1 MDGWYI
7 DRTWFTVV
15 YGMQSMVHGSNG
27 IMWEIQGIESM
38 LAYRLTVSTQWGRRS
53 VSIAVIVNSRLR
65 QRKVWYRS
73 SSGNL
78 SVSKGPT
85 NNNSRQYKPT

>member
-27 IMWEIQGIESM
+27 IMWEIQRIESM
-38 LAYRLTVSTQWGRRS
+38 HAYRLTVSTQWGRKS
-53 VSIAVIVNSRLR
+53 VSIAVIVKFKASPA
-65 QRKVWYRS
+65 
-73 SSGNL
+73 
-78 SVSKGPT
+78 KGMV
-85 NNNSRQYKPT
+85 QEF